1 MSVYN
6 GFITHDQQEKYYQL
20 IKTLVLV
27 LQKRILRFYQARPC
41 NEDKFIKIIQKIITK
56 INRLEQYKYTHP
68 KFADSLDQLFQ
79 QLHLNHSHTT
89 RFDNIHSRS
98 EITLNFDDKYS

>member
-6 GFITHDQQEKYYQL
+6 GFLTHDQQEKYYQL

-41 NEDKFIKIIQKIITK
+41 NEDKFIRI
-56 INRLEQYKYTHP
+56 INRLIKKINQLETNKYIQP
-68 KFADSLDQLFQ
+68 KFGDSLTQLFQ
-79 QLHLNHSHTT
+79 ELNIQ
-89 RFDNIHSRS
+89 DNNRLNTLHSRS
-98 EITLNFDDKYS
+98 